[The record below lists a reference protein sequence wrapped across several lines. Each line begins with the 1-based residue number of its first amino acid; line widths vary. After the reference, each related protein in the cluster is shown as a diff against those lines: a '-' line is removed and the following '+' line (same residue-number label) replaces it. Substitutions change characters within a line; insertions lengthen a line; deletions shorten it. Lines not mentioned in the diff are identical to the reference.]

1 MKYKIALDLDGV
13 LAELLEGFCS
23 IYKERC
29 KKDLSLDQIKDWDF
43 FEQLGFSE
51 KELLDFL
58 DEVWSMWRIIPPTE
72 PDLEQY
78 LMKLTESE
86 SVIIDIVT
94 CRNKKTI
101 PYVKNW
107 LKEYKIPYRSLI
119 IAKNV
124 AEKLSFGYDIYI
136 DDSPHL
142 MKLIES
148 NEMDAKAILY
158 IRPWNSTFPES
169 QNVFRAENWEQI
181 YQILKEKIIEYTGN
195 KKRARPPI

>member
-29 KKDLSLDQIKDWDF
+29 KKDLSLDQIRDWDF
-43 FEQLGFSE
+43 FEQLGFTE

-58 DEVWSMWRIIPPTE
+58 DEVWSMWWVIPPTE
-72 PDLEQY
+72 HGLEQY
-78 LMKLTESE
+78 LINLTKWK

-94 CRNKKTI
+94 CRNKKTV
-101 PYVKNW
+101 PFVKNW
-107 LKEYKIPYRSLI
+107 LKEYKIPHRSLI

-124 AEKLSFGYDIYI
+124 AEKLNFGYDIYI

-142 MKLIES
+142 MELIKS
-148 NEMDAKAILY
+148 NKAGAKGILY
-158 IRPWNSTFPES
+158 IRPWNSNFPDS
-169 QNVFRAENWEQI
+169 RNVFRAENWAEI
-181 YQILKEKIIEYTGN
+181 YQILREKIMI
-195 KKRARPPI
+195 